1 VLNSFLSNNI
11 HVDEVY
17 TRWARAERQYRSA
30 TNLDHRECN
39 LGSEYEYATEPVLK
53 EIEQKFP
60 STYIYVDDYS
70 ESYQQD
76 ISEHML
82 DRGGHYTAMG
92 TFHRFSRKSPGEINA
107 LSKGKRIGVV
117 YGFDKI
123 QCQVVNGQFNAYFVD
138 RVGISDIDPERNV
151 EGFYWTSDMP
161 EIAVMQ
167 AHDLKLYY
175 QTQLNKIQT
184 NSVDLRTS
192 YINTCYPDY
201 DLQTFQVGKAAGSK
215 IWASELWIQKYN
227 PRYVESWE
235 WALSQF
241 SSNIDDMYYSYF
253 SKLRLGYKV
262 IKSQSYY
269 VGQLIS
275 VDPINYDFAH

>member
-1 VLNSFLSNNI
+1 
-11 HVDEVY
+11 
-17 TRWARAERQYRSA
+17 
-30 TNLDHRECN
+30 
-39 LGSEYEYATEPVLK
+39 
-53 EIEQKFP
+53 
-60 STYIYVDDYS
+60 
-70 ESYQQD
+70 
-76 ISEHML
+76 
-82 DRGGHYTAMG
+82 
-92 TFHRFSRKSPGEINA
+92 
-107 LSKGKRIGVV
+107 
-117 YGFDKI
+117 
-123 QCQVVNGQFNAYFVD
+123 
-138 RVGISDIDPERNV
+138 
-151 EGFYWTSDMP
+151 MP